1 VEEVSINVKRLTAR
15 RTHRPGIAPVALF
28 VLALASCT
36 GSDGDRRFASLGTA
50 GTGGIYYPLGGAL
63 ARMIGEAVP
72 GLQVTAEV
80 TGGSVENLNRVAAG
94 EMDIG
99 MAIGTT
105 LVQAARG
112 TNTERYSAIRIIA
125 PLYPNV
131 AHVLAAP
138 RLELESLSGA
148 GGLRI
153 SIGAPGS
160 GTEQM
165 AREILAAHDLTVDDI
180 RPQYLSFAESASALR
195 DNAIDVA
202 ILSVGYPAAAVLEA
216 TTTGGVR
223 LLPIEPGPLEALLTA
238 HPYYARSEIPPGV
251 YPGAATAIQTASVL
265 NWLFAREDLAD
276 EIVVAVLDAL
286 RDRSEELA
294 TVNDVTRQIDLEAL
308 SRAPL
313 PLHPAAIVWLRTSPP
328 ATPGT

>member
-1 VEEVSINVKRLTAR
+1 MVKNSR
-15 RTHRPGIAPVALF
+15 API
-28 VLALASCT
+28 LALVIGLAAVCVAGCEAPT
-36 GSDGDRRFASLGTA
+36 RQFASLGTA

-72 GLQVTAEV
+72 DLQVTAEV

-94 EMDIG
+94 EMDVA

-105 LVQAARG
+105 LVHGLQGDDA
-112 TNTERYSAIRIIA
+112 ERYADIRIVA

-131 AHVLAAP
+131 GHILAAP
-138 RLELESLSGA
+138 NSDATSLNEA
-148 GGLRI
+148 AGLRV

-165 AREILAAHDLTVDDI
+165 AREILAAHGMSVDDI
-180 RPQYLSFAESASALR
+180 QPQYLSFSESATALR
-195 DNAIDVA
+195 DGAIDFA

-223 LLPIEPGPLEALLTA
+223 LLGIAPGPMSELLREW
-238 HPYYARSEIPPGV
+238 PYYVSSEIPAGA
-251 YPGAATAIQTASVL
+251 YPGMESALETAAVL
-265 NWLFAREDLAD
+265 NWVFARTDTPD
-276 EIVVAVLDAL
+276 TIVVAVLEAL
-286 RDRSEELA
+286 RDRRDELA
-294 TVNDVTRQIDLEAL
+294 RVNDVARQIDLGAL
-308 SRAPL
+308 ENSPL
-313 PLHPAAIVWLRTSPP
+313 PLHEAAAEWLRTSGP

>member
-1 VEEVSINVKRLTAR
+1 MKRSGHRVRISMNGGRLTVVFA
-15 RTHRPGIAPVALF
+15 
-28 VLALASCT
+28 VLALVSCA
-36 GSDGDRRFASLGTA
+36 GDGAERRFASLGTA

-105 LVQAARG
+105 LVQAAHG
-112 TNTERYSAIRIIA
+112 ADSDRYAAVRVIA

-138 RLELESLSGA
+138 GLEIESLSEA
-148 GGLRI
+148 RGLRV

-165 AREILAAHDLTVDDI
+165 AREVLAAHDLTVDDI
-180 RPQYLSFAESASALR
+180 RPQYLSFSESATALR
-195 DNAIDVA
+195 DNAIDLA

-223 LLPIEPGPLEALLTA
+223 LLPIASGPLQVLRTE
-238 HPYYARSEIPPGV
+238 HDYYDTSEIPDGV
-251 YPGAATAIQTASVL
+251 YPSAAMAIPTAAVR
-265 NWLFAREDLAD
+265 NWLFAREDLPD
-276 EIVVAVLDAL
+276 EIVMAVLDAL
-286 RDRSEELA
+286 RDRTEELA
-294 TVNDVTRQIDLEAL
+294 TVNGVTRQIDLEAL

-313 PLHPAAIVWLRTSPP
+313 PLHPATIEWLRTSPP
-328 ATPGT
+328 VTPGT

>member
-1 VEEVSINVKRLTAR
+1 MEEDSINVRRLLSLVLLVGFAVTACA
-15 RTHRPGIAPVALF
+15 G
-28 VLALASCT
+28 
-36 GSDGDRRFASLGTA
+36 GGGERRFVSLGTA

-63 ARMIGEAVP
+63 ARMVGEAVP

-80 TGGSVENLNRVAAG
+80 TGGSVENLNRVTDG
-94 EMDIG
+94 GMDIG

-112 TNTERYSAIRIIA
+112 DADRYAAIRVIA

-138 RLELESLSGA
+138 GLDIASLTDA
-148 GGLRI
+148 AGLRV

-165 AREILAAHDLTVDDI
+165 AREILAAHNLSVDDI
-180 RPQYLSFAESASALR
+180 RPQYLSFAESAAALR

-216 TTTGGVR
+216 TTTGGVH
-223 LLPIEPGPLEALLTA
+223 LLPIESGPLDALLAA
-238 HPYYARSEIPPGV
+238 HDYYNDSEIPSGI
-251 YPGAATAIQTASVL
+251 YSGTDGAIPTASVT
-265 NWLFAREDLAD
+265 NWLFADQSLAD

-286 RDRSEELA
+286 RDRTEELA
-294 TVNDVTRQIDLEAL
+294 TVNGVTRQIDLAAL
-308 SRAPL
+308 TRAPM
-313 PLHPAAIVWLRTSPP
+313 PLHPATIEWLRTSPP
-328 ATPGT
+328 TTPET